1 MRRRKSSCP
10 NIEPRRTSA
19 TPNRSS
25 MKLDLYIEDDE
36 LQTTPLRRNSPSP
49 TSVYHDHHH
58 HNNQNN
64 NRRRSSTTN
73 NIEDTAEEVLCL
85 RLLSTRTRYRFGGLR
100 VNLISPVFNMNKLF
114 NVEFDQDSQISL
126 IKSQQSSFDQQ
137 QQQHQQ
143 TPDMESFFRNNND
156 LQQPKSTR
164 EGRCATIV
172 IEPESEEQKDEIT
185 RQLPLLTADLTLLE
199 ETSNPINSSNSKTN
213 DNNNYVKN
221 TNNDN
226 NQHHQTARSLT
237 RIPEPES
244 NEQSSIRRYAKRH
257 QSTSSIN
264 HNNQNNNNND
274 NIKFESVKVYT
285 KVEPTDPNLINLDT
299 KIDSF
304 NYHYQPQQQTS
315 PSKKKNQQKDKEKSS
330 SSTTTT
336 TTKKIKDMRRHTH
349 FYCHIPT
356 SLTLSSS
363 TSSSCQK

>member
-137 QQQHQQ
+137 QQQQ

-199 ETSNPINSSNSKTN
+199 GLCKNFCNYFFINFIII
-213 DNNNYVKN
+213 
-221 TNNDN
+221 
-226 NQHHQTARSLT
+226 QT
-237 RIPEPES
+237 
-244 NEQSSIRRYAKRH
+244 
-257 QSTSSIN
+257 
-264 HNNQNNNNND
+264 
-274 NIKFESVKVYT
+274 
-285 KVEPTDPNLINLDT
+285 
-299 KIDSF
+299 
-304 NYHYQPQQQTS
+304 
-315 PSKKKNQQKDKEKSS
+315 KKKIIMFFFLIFLYFQQKHPIAQIVKLMLIIIML
-330 SSTTTT
+330 
-336 TTKKIKDMRRHTH
+336 KIQIMIIINIIKQHVV
-349 FYCHIPT
+349 
-356 SLTLSSS
+356 
-363 TSSSCQK
+363 